1 MPGRYHGANLIRTGR
16 DDPEKI
22 RPPGVHG
29 GAGLCRFGRA
39 LPVHPPPPLANH
51 YAADLADF
59 WERLE
64 RLNDDDL
71 RYLVGLILDGSESLG
86 CVPCGHV
93 EVFLTFVTDR
103 LGRDTA
109 LSILQRYESEDGCAR

>member
-1 MPGRYHGANLIRTGR
+1 MARILSERDVTILKKSAPECTGLVCA
-16 DDPEKI
+16 
-22 RPPGVHG
+22 GSG
-29 GAGLCRFGRA
+29 GPYRSIL
-39 LPVHPPPPLANH
+39 PPLANH